1 MTGQEVITVEALD
14 RATCWSLIDR
24 QSVGRVA
31 MLRRRRP
38 MILPVTYVL
47 DGETIV
53 YRTADGSTLVPF
65 GGAEDMAFE
74 IDGVDDER
82 QLGWSVVVVG
92 RATII
97 RDQAEIG
104 RLAGTLEPWAP
115 GDRGVFV
122 ALRCDEVSGR
132 QVVRT
137 SGQRLVASGP

>member
-1 MTGQEVITVEALD
+1 MTTQEIVSVEALD
-14 RATCWSLIDR
+14 RATCWSLVDR

-53 YRTADGSTLVPF
+53 YRTAEGSTLVPF
-65 GGAEDMAFE
+65 GSAEDMAFE
-74 IDGVDDER
+74 IDGFDAER
-82 QLGWSVVVVG
+82 QLGWSVVILG
-92 RATII
+92 RATIM
-97 RDQAEIG
+97 RDRLEIE
-104 RLAGTLEPWAP
+104 RLAGRLEPWAP

-122 ALRCDEVSGR
+122 AMRCDEVSGR

-137 SGQRLVASGP
+137 SGQRLVTS